1 MVKNIKGGSKGKSVA
16 RKNVVHEHASRDPE
30 PSNEFEFIAKVD
42 KMLGNG
48 MCHVIDIID
57 RTQHLCYIRG
67 KFRGR
72 QKSHNMVGT
81 NSFVLVGKRP
91 WQSEDK
97 RECDLLCI
105 LQQKYGDFEEDGD
118 GGGGDNRAIV
128 FTDKVDDDADE
139 TDELIPKQSNKNA
152 TKDDEINFDDI

>member
-1 MVKNIKGGSKGKSVA
+1 MVKNVKGGSKGKSVA

-48 MCHVIDIID
+48 MCHVIDVID
-57 RTQHLCYIRG
+57 RTQYLCYIRG

-91 WQSEDK
+91 WQSDDK

-118 GGGGDNRAIV
+118 GGGDRAIV
-128 FTDKVDDDADE
+128 FTDKVDDE

-152 TKDDEINFDDI
+152 IKDDEDEINFDDI

>member
-1 MVKNIKGGSKGKSVA
+1 MVKNTKGGSKGKSIA
-16 RKNVVHEHASRDPE
+16 RKSVVHEHASRDPE

-48 MCHVIDIID
+48 MCHVIDVID
-57 RTQHLCYIRG
+57 RTQYLCYIRG

-81 NSFVLVGKRP
+81 SSFVLVGKRP
-91 WQSEDK
+91 WQSDDK

-105 LQQKYGDFEEDGD
+105 LQQKYGDFEEHGD
-118 GGGGDNRAIV
+118 GGGDRAIV
-128 FTDKVDDDADE
+128 FTDKADDDDE
-139 TDELIPKQSNKNA
+139 TETYELLPKNSSKND